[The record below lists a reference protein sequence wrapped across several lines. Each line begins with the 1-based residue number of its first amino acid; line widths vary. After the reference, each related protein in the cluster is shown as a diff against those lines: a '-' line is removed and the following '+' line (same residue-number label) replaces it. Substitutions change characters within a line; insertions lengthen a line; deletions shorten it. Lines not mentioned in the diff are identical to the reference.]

1 MSQKKEGKDEL
12 ADAYATVPKHLEGL
26 VDAAFRMVEEGQDP
40 TDVLKMVSYGL
51 EKRRLT
57 TEQ

>member
-1 MSQKKEGKDEL
+1 MSQKKESNDEL
-12 ADAYATVPKHLEGL
+12 PDAYGTVPKHLEGL

-51 EKRRLT
+51 EKRRPT

>member
-1 MSQKKEGKDEL
+1 MSQKNEGKDEL

>member
-1 MSQKKEGKDEL
+1 MSQKKESNDEL
-12 ADAYATVPKHLEGL
+12 PDAYATVPKHLEGL

-51 EKRRLT
+51 EKRRPVLAK
-57 TEQ
+57 